1 MGRANGAGTR
11 AEGVYLEWPFCGASR
26 AMVDI
31 YLSWDGIGWRCCMV
45 PICYYAESRH
55 YQSDSK
61 CLAGLSVCE
70 VGSLDWY
77 QRIDLPQSLDS

>member
-1 MGRANGAGTR
+1 MEQVLGWRVYMSNGCFGGLR
-11 AEGVYLEWPFCGASR
+11 GLWW
-26 AMVDI
+26 I
-31 YLSWDGIGWRCCMV
+31 YTFSWDGTGWRCCMI
-45 PICYYAESRH
+45 PTCYYAESRH

-77 QRIDLPQSLDS
+77 QRIDLPQS